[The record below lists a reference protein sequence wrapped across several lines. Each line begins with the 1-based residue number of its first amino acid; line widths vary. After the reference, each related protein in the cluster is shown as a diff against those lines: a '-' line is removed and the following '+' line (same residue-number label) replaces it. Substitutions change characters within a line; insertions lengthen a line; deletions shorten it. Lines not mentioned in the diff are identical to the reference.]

1 MKRYD
6 SCVIHR
12 RVRLEP
18 SGSAGSATA
27 DRTLGGIGPG
37 ALMAIAVDYGSG
49 VPATADVTVKADNV
63 NGATVFTRSN
73 SATDL
78 AASQVGAP
86 GVNAARAALAA
97 TDTHGPGIF
106 ARDGFYVAVAQADP
120 YVDETDIIYV
130 DVWYKQTG
138 YVKRTLYPVGADG
151 SAVVTDTVRLSQ
163 AGLLLGVAI
172 DFQNQPA
179 TADVTV
185 KADDASG
192 ASALVSTNSATDLA
206 ATGIG
211 TAGIDETG
219 AATAAT
225 DSVAAGFPFKTG
237 LYIDV
242 AQGDGQTSGNE
253 IIVVELWFE

>member
-1 MKRYD
+1 
-6 SCVIHR
+6 
-12 RVRLEP
+12 
-18 SGSAGSATA
+18 
-27 DRTLGGIGPG
+27 
-37 ALMAIAVDYGSG
+37 MAVAIDYGSG
-49 VPATADVTVKADNV
+49 VPATADITVKADNL
-63 NGATVFTRSN
+63 NGATVFSRAN

-78 AASQVGAP
+78 AATLVGAP
-86 GVNAARAALAA
+86 GVDETRAALAA
-97 TDTHGPGIF
+97 TDSHGPGIF

-120 YVDETDIIYV
+120 FVDETDIIYV

-138 YVKRTLYPVGADG
+138 YIKRTLYPVGADG
-151 SAVVTDTVRLSQ
+151 SAVVTDTVRLGC

-185 KADDASG
+185 KADDATG
-192 ASALVSTNSATDLA
+192 AAALTSTNSATDLA

-211 TAGIDETG
+211 NAAIDEGG
-219 AATAAT
+219 AAAAAT
-225 DSVAAGFPFKTG
+225 DSVAAGFPFKQG

-253 IIVVELWFE
+253 IIVVEFWYE